1 MGLDELRDLGVD
13 EILAVPGMLFAATHA
28 RNDIPSVLTSYQEKH
43 SNIKIKYGRELAL
56 HPEMI
61 TAFQAR
67 ILEALKVD
75 SIQEGELYDTMLV
88 VVGRGTSDVS
98 ANAEAAK
105 LTRIVAENMGFGWSE
120 TVYSGVTFPSVGQG
134 LNIVT
139 GLGYK
144 KIVVAPYFLFTGR
157 LIDRIYKYVDI
168 AAKQF
173 PNIEFLKAK
182 YLADQDHVIN
192 TFVDRI
198 SEAENG
204 IFNDDKDLM
213 LSFQERLASG
223 KIEIHHHHAE
233 YQPITDPEDD
243 DVINSEGHSHDHSHS
258 HDHTHSHEHHHHGV
272 YRHIAHPNGPRTMI
286 DEGVCCCFMSQF
298 PQDVIDDERQK
309 RAKALSAPEM
319 Y

>member
-1 MGLDELRDLGVD
+1 
-13 EILAVPGMLFAATHA
+13 
-28 RNDIPSVLTSYQEKH
+28 
-43 SNIKIKYGRELAL
+43 
-56 HPEMI
+56 
-61 TAFQAR
+61 
-67 ILEALKVD
+67 
-75 SIQEGELYDTMLV
+75 
-88 VVGRGTSDVS
+88 
-98 ANAEAAK
+98 
-105 LTRIVAENMGFGWSE
+105 MGFGWSE

-243 DVINSEGHSHDHSHS
+243 DVINSEGHSHDHSHY
-258 HDHTHSHEHHHHGV
+258 HDHPHSHEHHHHGV

-286 DEGVCCCFMSQF
+286 DDGVCCCFMSQF
-298 PQDVIDDERQK
+298 PQDVIDDESQK

>member
-1 MGLDELRDLGVD
+1 
-13 EILAVPGMLFAATHA
+13 
-28 RNDIPSVLTSYQEKH
+28 
-43 SNIKIKYGRELAL
+43 
-56 HPEMI
+56 
-61 TAFQAR
+61 
-67 ILEALKVD
+67 
-75 SIQEGELYDTMLV
+75 MLV

-139 GLGYK
+139 KLGYK

-168 AAKQF
+168 VAEKFDGIQF
-173 PNIEFLKAK
+173 FKAK

-204 IFNDDKDLM
+204 IFKDDKDLM
-213 LSFQERLASG
+213 LSFKKRLAAG
-223 KIEIHHHHAE
+223 EIDIHHHHAE
-233 YQPITDPEDD
+233 YQPVTDPEDD
-243 DVINSEGHSHDHSHS
+243 DVINLDSHSHAHDHDHSHS
-258 HDHTHSHEHHHHGV
+258 HDHSHHHHGV

-309 RAKALSAPEM
+309 REQAGTEIMPL
-319 Y
+319 